1 MRDPRV
7 MVMVGR
13 EERAAMTS
21 LWALVER
28 LSRLLFDAR
37 DPLVAQ
43 IKLAWWRDM
52 LGHLAN
58 DPTQLPE
65 GEPLLS
71 KLRDSWSQ
79 GSDLAALTEP
89 VENMIF
95 AEDDAARIAGA
106 SDFGD
111 RTFAL
116 CHGASPLEGRPA
128 AGARWGLVWGA
139 MLQSERE
146 AAHTLLARAGRLPK
160 SARTDFHD
168 QKALF
173 TLDRWAQAI
182 ALRAGERQWRR
193 EALLLLR
200 LGIFGR

>member
-7 MVMVGR
+7 MVMVAR
-13 EERAAMTS
+13 EDRASMAS

-28 LSRLLFDAR
+28 LAQLLAGAR

-58 DPTQLPE
+58 DPSQLPN
-65 GEPLLS
+65 GEPLLAD
-71 KLRDSWSQ
+71 LRRSWGQ
-79 GSDLAALTEP
+79 GNGLGSLTEP
-89 VENMIF
+89 VENLIF
-95 AEDDAARIAGA
+95 AEDDAARMAAAG
-106 SDFGD
+106 DFGD

-116 CHGASPLEGRPA
+116 CHGASPIEGRTA
-128 AGARWGLVWGA
+128 AGARWGMVWGA
-139 MLQSERE
+139 MVQGEPA
-146 AAHTLLARAGRLPK
+146 AAHTLLARAGRLRK
-160 SARTDFHD
+160 ATRAEFHD
-168 QKALF
+168 QKALL
-173 TLDRWAQAI
+173 TLDRWARAI
-182 ALRAGERQWRR
+182 ALRGGERHWRR